1 MPIVD
6 GLTST
11 KMIRSF
17 EKSHPTHVLSKRA
30 ALNGRIPVIA
40 VSASLIEKD
49 RQNYVNDGFD
59 GWILKPIS
67 FDRLKHIMLGIVDP
81 AARKDNIYKAGGWE
95 RGGWF
100 GKAKKDIYAA
110 DTKPNEKPPMTAP
123 SEGVKNA
130 ASSDDPFVRE
140 EDSSVQTQEQKRMAD
155 AQEEEMEKEDANDE
169 PDGGEETPKISAV
182 ADTTD
187 EEPQAPAEDETAE
200 KAADDPA
207 EAEPPAT
214 EPAES

>member
-17 EKSHPTHVLSKRA
+17 EKSHPTQVLSKRA

-49 RQNYVNDGFD
+49 RQSYINDGFD

-81 AARKDNIYKAGGWE
+81 QARKENIYKAGGWE

-100 GKAKKDIYAA
+100 GKSKKDIFAA
-110 DTKPNEKPPMTAP
+110 DTKPSEAPPMTAP

-140 EDSSVQTQEQKRMAD
+140 EDDSVQTQEQKRMAD
-155 AQEEEMEKEDANDE
+155 AQEEERKTANDE
-169 PDGGEETPKISAV
+169 PEGGNTTPTISAV

-187 EEPQAPAEDETAE
+187 EEPQAPAEDEKAE
-200 KAADDPA
+200 EGTEKDQA
-207 EAEPPAT
+207 AT
-214 EPAES
+214 EPPTSEPAEP